1 VPTVEKFWRRTVRGI
16 PQSPAPDLTVGMSIS
31 LGSPPL
37 LRLRADKGRNVGAP
51 QRAQIPMAMPISQQD
66 LHA

>member
-1 VPTVEKFWRRTVRGI
+1 
-16 PQSPAPDLTVGMSIS
+16 MSIS